1 MTDEQ
6 IVKSIKQLQESVN
19 DLTLRMETMLLEK
32 HNENSNAID
41 DIIVNMLGGEQV
53 ERQISETL

>member
-53 ERQISETL
+53 EGQISENL

>member
-53 ERQISETL
+53 EGQISETL

>member
-41 DIIVNMLGGEQV
+41 DIIVNMLGGEQS
-53 ERQISETL
+53 EGQISETL